1 MSSIGKKL
9 KIIGTNFAFFIL
21 FLSLAEVGL
30 RIANLGYDNAAFEPD
45 SVLHHIHRPDY
56 SFIHSNAAEHEYG
69 NIPVRYDK
77 IGCVVNPVKIL
88 NVQCNK
94 RVWLFGDSYIE
105 ALQVNYDSSVIGILE
120 KDFPDVCFKNFA
132 VGAYSP
138 VLHYLKLKQLLKNDK
153 PDVVLLFLYANDA
166 AEDKQYLNEAK
177 LAGGEVTAVDG
188 GMPQWKYE
196 VIRNSNLL
204 RLIRKFYMQ
213 MTVKLEN
220 KKYMNESA
228 LSENNAIL
236 AEPTLTYLE
245 KFVTLCKKNNVR
257 VIVSCIPSKTD
268 VLRNDFNSASFSSQI
283 KAWCTGRCDF
293 IDLQEPLQRFYLQ
306 TNTSPYYKNDIH
318 FNNYGHRIV
327 AMTIAQLQTIKN

>member
-1 MSSIGKKL
+1 M
-9 KIIGTNFAFFIL
+9 
-21 FLSLAEVGL
+21 
-30 RIANLGYDNAAFEPD
+30 
-45 SVLHHIHRPDY
+45 
-56 SFIHSNAAEHEYG
+56 
-69 NIPVRYDK
+69 
-77 IGCVVNPVKIL
+77 VV
-88 NVQCNK
+88 
-94 RVWLFGDSYIE
+94 
-105 ALQVNYDSSVIGILE
+105 
-120 KDFPDVCFKNFA
+120 
-132 VGAYSP
+132 
-138 VLHYLKLKQLLKNDK
+138 
-153 PDVVLLFLYANDA
+153 
-166 AEDKQYLNEAK
+166 
-177 LAGGEVTAVDG
+177 
-188 GMPQWKYE
+188 WKYE